1 MLRVVFDTRIDV
13 NGSFVVARLDK
24 RICPQDLHMAD
35 ATIGGY
41 PVVKLVSIEEIESPV
56 CPRRT
61 TRRRTRPKVDDS
73 REQALYTQL
82 CRRVTASKYV
92 ILFEPALE
100 VLAKDLEWDLAI
112 RRAGFRG
119 TPFYEMWEK
128 FKASTLKTF
137 WFSRN
142 TRNMIRRMGRE
153 DWLAPH
159 ITPKE

>member
-1 MLRVVFDTRIDV
+1 MLRVVFDTRLDV
-13 NGSFVVARLDK
+13 GGTPTLARLEK

-35 ATIGGY
+35 AVIAGY
-41 PVVKLVSIEEIESPV
+41 PVVKLVAIEEIESQV
-56 CPRRT
+56 CPRRS
-61 TRRRTRPKVDDS
+61 TRRRARPKVDDT
-73 REQALYTQL
+73 REQAIYTQL

-100 VLAKDLEWDLAI
+100 DLAKDLEWDLAI

-119 TPFYEMWEK
+119 TPFYEMWTK
-128 FKASTLKTF
+128 FKTATLKTF
-137 WFSRN
+137 WFSHH
-142 TRNMIRRMGRE
+142 TRNMIRRVEQE